1 MMQHSAARLDKNSDM
16 PTSIAYPDGSMAA
29 LVQQAV
35 NRYASLYAYECM
47 GKRVRYAA
55 FWDEICRCARA
66 LKALGVQPEER
77 ITICMPNLPQAVVM
91 LYAVNLVGAVA
102 NMVNPLSGEEE
113 LVYFLNLSGS
123 RRVLTLDRFYPKFAA
138 IRHKVTLDTLLLTR
152 VGEALPR
159 HKKLVYALTEGR
171 RDSQVPRDTA
181 VVWWRDF
188 LAKGDHFEG
197 AYAESRCGDD
207 AAVILYSGGTTGT
220 SKGVLLTNRNM
231 NAAALQTCAAGNCGA
246 PHHRM
251 LAVMPLF
258 HGFGL
263 GVCVHTT
270 LTHGA
275 NCVLVPRFHLQ
286 SYPKLLRRSRPH
298 YLVGVPT
305 LFEALLRHPAMKRV
319 DLSELKGV
327 FCGGDALSAELKYK
341 VDRFLRERGATVT
354 VREGYGLTE
363 CVTAGCLTPRD
374 VYKEG
379 SIGLPFPDM
388 IYQIVSPQTEE
399 TLPCGEIG
407 EICISGPTVMRGYV
421 DQPEETAQTLRT
433 HADGRLWLHT
443 GDLGCMDEDGFV
455 YFKQRLKRMIVT
467 SGYNVYPSQVER
479 VIDTHEAVQYNCV
492 IGIKD
497 AYRMQRVKAFVVLEA
512 GYTPSE
518 ELKASLAAHC
528 RRYMARYAVPSEFVF
543 REELPLTRLGKVAY
557 TELERQEEQN
567 A

>member
-1 MMQHSAARLDKNSDM
+1 MQHSDARLDKNSDV
-16 PTSIAYPDGSMAA
+16 PTSIVYPDVSMVA
-29 LVQQAV
+29 LVQQTATQ
-35 NRYASLYAYECM
+35 YSSLYAYECL
-47 GKRVRYAA
+47 GKRVRYDA
-55 FWDEICRCARA
+55 FWEEICRCARA
-66 LKALGVQPEER
+66 LKVLGVQPEER
-77 ITICMPNLPQAVVM
+77 ITLCMPNLPQAVVM

-113 LVYFLNLSGS
+113 LVHFLHLSGS

-138 IRHKVTLDTLLLTR
+138 IRHKVTLETLLLTR
-152 VGEALPR
+152 ISDVLPQY
-159 HKKLVYALTEGR
+159 KKLAYALTEGR
-171 RDSQVPRDTA
+171 QDVRVPKEEA
-181 VVWWRDF
+181 VLWWCDF
-188 LAKGDHFEG
+188 LAKGDEFKGE
-197 AYAESRCGDD
+197 YAQSRCGDD

-246 PHHRM
+246 PYHRM

-270 LTHGA
+270 LIHGA
-275 NCVLVPRFHLQ
+275 TCVLVPRFHLP
-286 SYPKLLRRSRPH
+286 SYPKLLRRTRPH

-319 DLSELKGV
+319 DLSHLKGV
-327 FCGGDALSAELKYK
+327 FCGGDVLSAELKEK

-374 VYKEG
+374 TYKAG

-388 IYQIVSPQTEE
+388 IYKIVTPQTEE
-399 TLPCGEIG
+399 TLPCGAIG

-433 HADGRLWLHT
+433 HADGRVWLHT
-443 GDLGCMDEDGFV
+443 GDLGCMDEEGFV

-479 VIDTHEAVQYNCV
+479 VIDTHEAVKYSCV
-492 IGIKD
+492 IGVKD
-497 AYRMQRVKAFVVLEA
+497 AYRMQQVKAFVVLNE

-518 ELKASLAAHC
+518 ELKASLTAHC
-528 RRYMARYAVPSEFVF
+528 RRYMARYAVPRAFAF
-543 REELPLTRLGKVAY
+543 REELPRTRVGKVAY
-557 TELERQEEQN
+557 AELERQEEQN